1 MRIFRLVYVYFGNNL
16 FSSSAGDMRFEEL
29 SWKRGNLLGRGSYGR
44 VFCGMTNWG
53 QLIAVKQIE
62 ISSEECAMAELRKIE
77 EEIHLLK
84 TLNHRHI
91 VQFYGT
97 SRTVS

>member
-1 MRIFRLVYVYFGNNL
+1 
-16 FSSSAGDMRFEEL
+16 MRFEEL
-29 SWKRGNLLGRGSYGR
+29 NWKRGNLLGRGSFGR

-62 ISSEECAMAELRKIE
+62 ISSEDRSLTELCKIE

-84 TLNHRHI
+84 TLKHRHI
-91 VQFYGT
+91 VQFFGT
-97 SRTVS
+97 SRTVGFLTFLQ